1 MNDPM
6 NALQALHD
14 MFMAKMPEGASH
26 EADDCPV
33 CKGELAD
40 DKGGSVTT
48 YTEEEVQELRTQIS
62 GLEAQ
67 VREYADSNRES
78 EFQTKIDEA
87 KTELET
93 KVAELQSQLDT
104 TVLEAETAKTERENL
119 LAWLE
124 EQRISAE
131 EAAAI
136 AARRDERISKV
147 REVASFPD
155 EHVEKNADR
164 WAQLSD
170 EDFEAALEDWRA
182 VSAKKSEGL
191 PTASALTASRE
202 GDNSNNNES
211 SSVMRDVMRMRF
223 VGVDP
228 RKL

>member
-14 MFMAKMPEGASH
+14 MFMVKMPEGASH
-26 EADDCPV
+26 EADDCPI

-40 DKGGSVTT
+40 DKGGSVT

-67 VREYADSNRES
+67 VREHADSNRES
-78 EFQTKIDEA
+78 EVQTKIDEA
-87 KTELET
+87 KAELET
-93 KVAELQSQLDT
+93 KVTELQSQLDT
-104 TVLEAETAKTERENL
+104 TVLEAENAKQERDSL

-124 EQRISAE
+124 EQKISAE
-131 EAAAI
+131 EAAAS
-136 AARRDERISKV
+136 AARRDERIAKV

>member
-14 MFMAKMPEGASH
+14 MFIAKMPEGASH

-33 CKGELAD
+33 CTGELSEIE
-40 DKGGSVTT
+40 GGSVNT

-62 GLEAQ
+62 DLEAK
-67 VREYADSNRES
+67 VKEHAESSRES
-78 EFQTKIDEA
+78 EFQAKIDEA
-87 KTELET
+87 KTELEA

-104 TVLEAETAKTERENL
+104 AVLENENAKQERDNL

-124 EQRISAE
+124 EQKNAVE
-131 EAAAI
+131 EAAAL
-136 AARRDERISKV
+136 AARRDERIAKV

-155 EHVEKNADR
+155 EHIEKNADR
-164 WAQLSD
+164 WAKLSD
-170 EDFEAALEDWRA
+170 EDFEAALEDWRT
-182 VSAKKSEGL
+182 VSAKKNEGL

-202 GDNSNNNES
+202 GNSDDKG
-211 SSVMRDVMRMRF
+211 SSVMRDVMRMRSL
-223 VGVDP
+223 GVDP